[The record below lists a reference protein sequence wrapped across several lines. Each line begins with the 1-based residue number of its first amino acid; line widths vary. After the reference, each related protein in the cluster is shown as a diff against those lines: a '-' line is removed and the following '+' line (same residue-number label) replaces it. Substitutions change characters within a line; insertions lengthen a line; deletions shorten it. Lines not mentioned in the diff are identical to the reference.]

1 MFKNKHCLLLNG
13 LESICK
19 RGSGLWGFRGWLGR
33 ECFVYRVGAGGFH
46 ILPTTTSGEVICA
59 LLMAPRALLL

>member
-19 RGSGLWGFRGWLGR
+19 RGSGLWGFQGWLVR
-33 ECFVYRVGAGGFH
+33 ECFVCTVEAGGFH
-46 ILPTTTSGEVICA
+46 ILPTATSGEVICA
-59 LLMAPRALLL
+59 RLMAPSALLF